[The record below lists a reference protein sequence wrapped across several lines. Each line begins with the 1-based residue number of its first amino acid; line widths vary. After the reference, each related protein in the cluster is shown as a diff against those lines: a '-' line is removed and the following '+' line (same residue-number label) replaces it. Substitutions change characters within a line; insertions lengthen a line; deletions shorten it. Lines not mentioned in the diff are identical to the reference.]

1 MNNEIKAK
9 ALAKLLG
16 VSPYVLRKWEKE
28 LDLSIPRN
36 DRGHRVYNQ
45 EWQTFF
51 QAIKQLVGKEISWDE
66 IKASLRAPNQP
77 RPEPKVEYAEVEFVY

>member
-1 MNNEIKAK
+1 MNHEIKAK
-9 ALAKLLG
+9 ALSDLLG
-16 VSPYVLRKWEKE
+16 VSPHVLRKWEKE
-28 LDLSIPRN
+28 LKLSIPRN
-36 DRGHRVYNQ
+36 EKGHRVYNA
-45 EWQTFF
+45 EWQKYF